1 MTKLNELRQA
11 LGVATD
17 EHKRLA
23 DELSGLVDDAS
34 AFETKKVELNAAKA
48 KIDRCRS
55 AVQETEDALQ
65 RSALMAG
72 PALEDQRKALVSQR
86 RPLYSSLKSFKDI
99 KDDRGTVIRA
109 EEQAYRVGQF
119 ILASMFENE
128 KAAGWCRENGIIL
141 TRAQSEG
148 VNSAGGWL
156 VPEEMMASIIDL
168 RETYGVFRRSA
179 QVIPMGRDT
188 MNWPRRT
195 GGVTAYFVA
204 EGVAPTESTATWDN
218 VNLTAKKLAALVRI
232 STELGEDAIINVADW
247 ITNEIAYA
255 FASKEDDC
263 GFSGDG
269 TSTYGGIRGLSPL
282 FLDTTHTAGLF
293 TATGHAT
300 FDAITATDI
309 SSTMALLPYYALPG
323 AKFYCS
329 QYAFALMFERLVAA
343 AGGNSIA
350 TLNGEVQYRYL
361 GVPIVISQ
369 KMPSTTPTG
378 TIGLYY
384 GDLAKAAAMGERRQV
399 NIMRSEHRY
408 FDTDQIG
415 LLGTERV
422 DINVHDV
429 GSTTVA
435 GPIVAM
441 KMG

>member
-23 DELSGLVDDAS
+23 DELPALIDDGQ
-34 AFETKKVELNAAKA
+34 AFEAKKVEVTAAKA
-48 KIDRCRS
+48 KVDRCRT

-72 PALEDQRKALVSQR
+72 PALEDQRRSLVQHR
-86 RPLYSSLKSFKDI
+86 RPLYSGLKAFKDF
-99 KDDRGTVIRA
+99 KDDRGTLVRA
-109 EEQAYRVGQF
+109 DEQAYRVGQF
-119 ILASMFENE
+119 VLATVFGIEGSQ
-128 KAAGWCRENGIIL
+128 KWCKDNGIIL
-141 TRAQSEG
+141 TKAQSEG

-156 VPEEMMASIIDL
+156 VPEEMMAAIIDL
-168 RETYGVFRRSA
+168 RETFGVFRRSA
-179 QVIPMGRDT
+179 QVVPMGRDT
-188 MNWPRRT
+188 LNWPRRT
-195 GGVTAYFVA
+195 GGVTAYFVS
-204 EGVAPTESTATWDN
+204 EGVAPTESSATWDN
-218 VNLTAKKLAALVRI
+218 VNLTAKKLAALIRL
-232 STELGEDAIINVADW
+232 STELSEDAIINVADW
-247 ITNEIAYA
+247 IVNEISYA

-263 GFSGDG
+263 GFLGDG
-269 TSTYGGIRGLSPL
+269 TSTYGGITGLANKFTGL
-282 FLDTTHTAGLF
+282 AGLF

-300 FDAITATDI
+300 FDAVTATDI
-309 SSTMALLPYYALPG
+309 SSTMALLPQYALPG

-329 QYAFALMFERLVAA
+329 QYAFALMFERLIAA

-361 GVPIVISQ
+361 GTPIVISQ
-369 KMPSTTPTG
+369 KLPSTTPTG
-378 TIGLYY
+378 LIGLYY
-384 GDLAKAAAMGERRQV
+384 GDLSKAAAMGERRQV
-399 NIMRSEHRY
+399 SVKRSDDRY

-415 LLGTERV
+415 LMGTERV

-429 GSTTVA
+429 GSSTVA